1 MEGKMNRIEAAVRD
15 GIDWKEITPPLD
27 LLELF
32 EYLRLSFKKNVPQEK
47 IDAAEKD
54 LYSRPAF
61 RCNQIINAVNAKED
75 PSSIRP
81 PLDEFEMI
89 DFKRMQAEKAAVDQ
103 FSEEKAA
110 RTNTRFTPLIYDN
123 VESEW

>member
-1 MEGKMNRIEAAVRD
+1 M
-15 GIDWKEITPPLD
+15 
-27 LLELF
+27 
-32 EYLRLSFKKNVPQEK
+32 
-47 IDAAEKD
+47 
-54 LYSRPAF
+54 
-61 RCNQIINAVNAKED
+61 NAKED

-81 PLDEFEMI
+81 PLNEFEMI